1 MSHGTASAANNLA
14 EKLRAL
20 IADQPF
26 AEVGTVTASFG
37 VAEFRAD
44 ETLDDWL
51 KRMDDALY
59 QAKAMGRNR
68 VVVANSE

>member
-1 MSHGTASAANNLA
+1 
-14 EKLRAL
+14 
-20 IADQPF
+20 
-26 AEVGTVTASFG
+26 VGTVTASFG